1 MKILTKCLLVFIF
14 LQFLIL
20 GCAKR
25 IYKVAYP
32 TLSDGKYD
40 SEFPYKSCSAQ
51 LEKISK
57 TVRKLSAI
65 AYYKSYVM
73 AEDSQVTEDDIHHKD
88 YLKKAVSEVFYNN
101 SVIGTAT
108 VIQYTGR
115 TITLLTCAHVV
126 DFADTVITYFTTG
139 EGKPTAY
146 VQSVAFKQRQDN
158 FIADLPERGQLEIL
172 LMDKKRDIALL
183 GTRFT
188 SDRHYPIPV
197 FDYPLGK
204 AKTLEW
210 GSFVYLMGYPKGYQM
225 VTEGIVSQPNRDSDG
240 SFLVD
245 ALFNKGFSG
254 GIVLA
259 IKDGVPNFELVGIAN
274 SVSADYEYVMSPP
287 ENISRTG
294 YNSRIPYH
302 GEIYVEFNK
311 VINYGITFVI
321 SMESIQ
327 TSIQENESVLLD
339 KGYDL
344 SSLVN

>member
-1 MKILTKCLLVFIF
+1 MKILIKCLLILIF

-57 TVRKLSAI
+57 TVRKISAI

-73 AEDSQVTEDDIHHKD
+73 AEDSQITENDIYNKD
-88 YLKKAVSEVFYNN
+88 YLKKAVREVFYNN

-126 DFADTVITYFTTG
+126 NFADTIITYFSND
-139 EGKPTAY
+139 EGKPTTY
-146 VQSVAFKQRQDN
+146 IQSIAFKQRQDN
-158 FIADLPERGQLEIL
+158 FVADLPERGQLEIL
-172 LMDKKRDIALL
+172 LMDIKRDIALL
-183 GTRFT
+183 GKRFT
-188 SDRHYPIPV
+188 SQTYYPIPV

-225 VTEGIVSQPNRDSDG
+225 VTKGIVSLPNRDKDG

-259 IKDGVPNFELVGIAN
+259 IKDGIPNFELVGIAN

-287 ENISRTG
+287 EYISRIG

-302 GEIYVEFNK
+302 GDIYVEFDK
-311 VINYGITFVI
+311 IINYGITFII
-321 SMESIQ
+321 SMESIK
-327 TSIQENESVLLD
+327 SCIRENESVLLD

-344 SSLVN
+344 SSMVK